1 MEKKELT
8 EKVSSLRN
16 YIEKKINFD
25 TEIHFDAEVYFDEVS
40 VSMMGSDNYRF
51 RIFIKRNIKGERIG
65 LKYSIPSWGAIDPR
79 EDLAQL
85 FRVYG
90 MMVGDKELSG
100 YILEKLDEINGIV
113 FGLRKEEC
121 HV

>member
-1 MEKKELT
+1 MEEKELT
-8 EKVSSLRN
+8 EKISSLRT
-16 YIEKKINFD
+16 YIEKKINSD
-25 TEIHFDAEVYFDEVS
+25 TEIHFDAEVYFDEIS
-40 VSMMGSDNYRF
+40 VSMMGSDRYCF
-51 RIFIKRNIKGERIG
+51 RIFIKRNLHGKALG
-65 LKYSIPSWGAIDPR
+65 LKYSIPSWGAIDPN